1 MVCHSSKEL
10 LAEIKKYMDIN
21 DIQMKSLAATMNK
34 SQQSISQIFQNGN
47 PKTSTVFEI
56 CKALN
61 LNIDIKFTQK
71 GDTE

>member
-1 MVCHSSKEL
+1 MICHSSKEL

-71 GDTE
+71 GDT

>member
-61 LNIDIKFTQK
+61 LNIDIKFIQK

>member
-1 MVCHSSKEL
+1 MICYSSKEL

-21 DIQMKSLAATMNK
+21 DIQMKTLAANMNK
-34 SQQSISQIFQNGN
+34 SQQSVSQFFQNGN

-61 LNIDIKFTQK
+61 LDIDIKFIQK

>member
-1 MVCHSSKEL
+1 MICHSSKEL

-61 LNIDIKFTQK
+61 LNIDIKFIQK